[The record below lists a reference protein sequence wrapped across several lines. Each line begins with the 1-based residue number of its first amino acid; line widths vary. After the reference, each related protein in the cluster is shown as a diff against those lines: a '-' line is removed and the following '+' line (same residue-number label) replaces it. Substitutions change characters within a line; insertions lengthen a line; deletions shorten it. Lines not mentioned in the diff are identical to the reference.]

1 MTELSFTPFAQ
12 DKYNSLTDRQQSY
25 VDQSLDGLKRE
36 DNGFVQ
42 HVADVESGLTILF
55 EHLNSVILVTDIVK
69 SK

>member
-1 MTELSFTPFAQ
+1 MTELSFTPFAR

-42 HVADVESGLTILF
+42 HVADV
-55 EHLNSVILVTDIVK
+55 
-69 SK
+69 